1 MSPQQAT
8 FYLSGQVAQLSADVT
23 ALLKVA
29 SEEQRKREWTR
40 IHASVEHLKGYALA
54 LEHLG
59 YIPKSDA
66 DSIFAVFDFAQNFT
80 PKN

>member
-8 FYLSGQVAQLSADVT
+8 FYLSGQVAQLGADVA
-23 ALLKVA
+23 ALNKVVDA
-29 SEEQRKREWTR
+29 ERRKSEWTR

-59 YIPKSDA
+59 VMQKSDS
-66 DSIFAVFDFAQNFT
+66 DSIFAVFDLAQSFAT
-80 PKN
+80 KK